1 MYNKLKKKI
10 SLFLL
15 FIVSFSLILS
25 SGCGN
30 FQEKTKISAIKPIVE
45 MSTKVKAATIK
56 QSSKEFTVSA
66 KSEKQA
72 TKTSIEEKSSI
83 KDELK
88 VSYINVDQ
96 GDSILIQQ
104 DDNFMLIDTG
114 EDADSTINYL
124 NDEGVSKLDFLI
136 LSHPNADNFKEMLAI
151 IINFDFDTIIIPD
164 VTHTKPEIENKY
176 DLGEA
181 SFQILASDSSE
192 DNENL
197 NNFSITLRIEFRD
210 NSFIFVGDS
219 ELVSNDK
226 IINNGLDIESDVLKV
241 SHHGSNTSSNTNFL
255 DSVNPDYAVVMCAAN
270 NQYGH
275 PQQEVIDNLSQREIE
290 IFRTDLQGTI
300 IATSDGKQ
308 ITFTTQEN
316 VSNTDILS
324 PGIVPTTTPSTTTP
338 PTTVVPTT
346 TPTTTLPP
354 VTEAP
359 TTEPVPENYG
369 VFKTN
374 TGTKYHKEGCRYLK
388 QSKIP
393 ISKEEAIS
401 QNLEPC
407 SVCKP

>member
-15 FIVSFSLILS
+15 FIISFSLILS

-30 FQEKTKISAIKPIVE
+30 FKEKTKISAIKPIVE

-56 QSSKEFTVSA
+56 QTSKEFTVSA
-66 KSEKQA
+66 KSDKQA

-96 GDSILIQQ
+96 GDAILIQQ
-104 DDNFMLIDTG
+104 DDNYMLIDTG

-124 NDEGVSKLDFLI
+124 NDEGVSKLDYLI
-136 LSHPNADNFKEMLAI
+136 LSHPNADNFREMLAI

-255 DSVNPDYAVVMCAAN
+255 DSVNPAYAVVMCAAN

-324 PGIVPTTTPSTTTP
+324 PGIVPTTTPSTT
-338 PTTVVPTT
+338 VAPTT

-359 TTEPVPENYG
+359 TTEPIPEDYG
-369 VFKTN
+369 VFVTK
-374 TGTKYHKEGCRYLK
+374 TGTKYHKEGCSYLSK
-388 QSKIP
+388 SKIP
-393 ISKEEAIS
+393 MSKESAINS
-401 QNLEPC
+401 GYEPC